1 MEEIGPPRAAAR
13 CRNVRLVHPDD
24 AEILGHG
31 VWRSR
36 GYEDSFEE
44 ALLVERLC
52 WRRCSLCCKQQ
63 QCVYWAPW
71 VIQAPSKLLQNRGL
85 KGWGL
90 YAARTFRKGDVIGW
104 YSGRR
109 IPSADSSFPSALAAR
124 VAAAFY
130 LRGLADGPDKELSR
144 SMSQIQRHGDDYW
157 VIDGSHGSEPFCQM
171 INSPA
176 GGDAPNLRLL
186 PNGVLE
192 VIARQIAPLSELL
205 FEYGEWYRFDR
216 KDEQSCE
223 DSVL

>member
-1 MEEIGPPRAAAR
+1 MLQATT
-13 CRNVRLVHPDD
+13 VRLLGTLGDSGSIKAS
-24 AEILGHG
+24 AEPWLKGLGP
-31 VWRSR
+31 
-36 GYEDSFEE
+36 
-44 ALLVERLC
+44 
-52 WRRCSLCCKQQ
+52 LCCQ
-63 QCVYWAPW
+63 
-71 VIQAPSKLLQNRGL
+71 
-85 KGWGL
+85 
-90 YAARTFRKGDVIGW
+90 DVPQ
-104 YSGRR
+104 RR
-109 IPSADSSFPSALAAR
+109 RDRLVQWKANISADSSFPSALAAR